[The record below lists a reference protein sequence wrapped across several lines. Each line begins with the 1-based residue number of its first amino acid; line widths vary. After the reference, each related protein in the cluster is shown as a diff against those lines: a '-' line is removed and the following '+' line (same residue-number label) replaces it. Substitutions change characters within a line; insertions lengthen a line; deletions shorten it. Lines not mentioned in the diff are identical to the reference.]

1 MILAFIVGAI
11 LGANPTDAANTPK
24 TFMQRL
30 YAGYRDPNFNPFD
43 HPERTFDRRL
53 ISAMNE
59 DARLAQGEVGYVDAD
74 PVCQCQE
81 PAGMRATVVSVKLQG
96 ANKATANV
104 SLRFGESMPR
114 PVRFSLVRTKAGW
127 RIADVSSSDE
137 PSFLGAIE
145 NSNRSARAKH

>member
-1 MILAFIVGAI
+1 MILAFIIGAV
-11 LGANPTDAANTPK
+11 LGASPAAAANTPK
-24 TFMQRL
+24 AFMQRL

-43 HPERTFDRRL
+43 HPERTFARQL
-53 ISAMNE
+53 LSAMNE

-74 PVCQCQE
+74 PVCQCQD
-81 PAGMRATVVSVKLQG
+81 ATGMRATVVSVKLQG

-104 SLRFGESMPR
+104 SLRFDGSMAR
-114 PVRFSLVRTKAGW
+114 PVKFSLVRTKAGW
-127 RIADVSSSDE
+127 RIADVSSSEE